1 MTNEEKEKRK
11 QELRI
16 LMNEKQE
23 LILKSIS
30 ELSILANELN
40 QLETPKVFRKK
51 KNGKDI

>member
-1 MTNEEKEKRK
+1 MKNEERELRK
-11 QELRI
+11 QELRR

-40 QLETPKVFRKK
+40 ELESPKVFKK
-51 KNGKDI
+51 KNGKNI